1 MALHP
6 MRVGSSPPVWQT
18 GDGQRKL
25 ESRSSTRRKLKAATT
40 TGESRKLGTSRA
52 EGSAPDVSRQ
62 LVAGLAGGRTPTQVG
77 RLATGR
83 TEAQCKRRKPGAC
96 HRSSRRTEH
105 RSEPEG
111 WPPVE
116 PDVEQPTQVGGSK
129 PAQPEDEVASE
140 SWRPASGVARGR
152 NTGCTTDSPGSDSRL
167 TRRGPLPPTRG
178 HLQGAGP
185 PQPRRR
191 GERGTRTERR
201 LRS

>member
-1 MALHP
+1 

-18 GDGQRKL
+18 GDSQRKL
-25 ESRSSTRRKLKAATT
+25 ESRSGKRRKLKAATT
-40 TGESRKLGTSRA
+40 AGESRWLGTSRA

-83 TEAQCKRRKPGAC
+83 AEAQCKRRKPGAC

-152 NTGCTTDSPGSDSRL
+152 NTGCTTDSSRL
-167 TRRGPLPPTRG
+167 KR
-178 HLQGAGP
+178 QG
-185 PQPRRR
+185 
-191 GERGTRTERR
+191 
-201 LRS
+201 LRSLAFSI